1 MLVLCHM
8 VKRCWGTDGSMQ
20 TRLTVMRTVW
30 IFNTY
35 KWREKN
41 GMWILSCKTSYR
53 AGHNITSC
61 SINVQLTSTTVMF
74 LFWQT
79 SATSKHFQRRC
90 RHITTNESDRM
101 QTAVDNYYNV
111 LQNNHKK
118 IRQQMMP
125 ACLHK
130 FSTHDRQMQTLLFEV
145 QAQAEQAHQ
154 HHTISKFEIY
164 IYIYDELIELFCGT
178 SVSMLY
184 SFHNTWQFLYWYTV
198 SIWPHTTRIL
208 MLLLCNS
215 ILKPP
220 EKQHKKQN
228 II

>member
-53 AGHNITSC
+53 AVHNITSC

-79 SATSKHFQRRC
+79 SATSKHFQRCC
-90 RHITTNESDRM
+90 RHIT
-101 QTAVDNYYNV
+101 
-111 LQNNHKK
+111 
-118 IRQQMMP
+118 QQMKVTKCRQLLITIIMCCRITTKKLDNRWCLP
-125 ACLHK
+125 ACINFQRTTDKCKLYYLK
-130 FSTHDRQMQTLLFEV
+130 FRLRLNKHISTIQYQSL
-145 QAQAEQAHQ
+145 
-154 HHTISKFEIY
+154 KY
-164 IYIYDELIELFCGT
+164 IYIY
-178 SVSMLY
+178 MM
-184 SFHNTWQFLYWYTV
+184 NW
-198 SIWPHTTRIL
+198 
-208 MLLLCNS
+208 
-215 ILKPP
+215 
-220 EKQHKKQN
+220 
-228 II
+228 